1 MTLKNHR
8 NNNNMKK
15 IFITAAFMLLAMSS
29 LIAQNNFRGIVKFK
43 VESTGKV
50 DVQLKPEQTLFEIKV
65 YDNKLMVNQTIQNG
79 MKTVAATDLSPIIS
93 YLAANGIELETYTG
107 DGKILVRD
115 EANVDSLKSIELKDE
130 EPGHFYYEYVDET
143 QEILGY
149 TAKKLIVHSFDEQ
162 GQDNPS
168 TCWYTTEIGP
178 EYCLLMGQIKG
189 FPLVYTQIGSEG
201 RAITYTATEVVKGKV
216 KEAEFFPPA
225 GYKDMTEEEL
235 EALGEEI
242 QNAAEL
248 LE

>member
-1 MTLKNHR
+1 
-8 NNNNMKK
+8 MKK
-15 IFITAAFMLLAMSS
+15 FFVAAAMMLLTMST

-65 YDNKLMVNQTIQNG
+65 YDSKLMVGNTIQNG
-79 MKTVAATDLSPIIS
+79 LKTVAATDLSPIIS

-130 EPGHFYYEYVDET
+130 EPGHYYYEYVDET
-143 QEILGY
+143 QEMLGY
-149 TAKKLIVHSFDEQ
+149 TAKKLIVHSFDEE

-168 TCWYTTEIGP
+168 ICWYTTEIGP
-178 EYCLLMGQIKG
+178 EYCLLMGRIKG
-189 FPLVYTQIGSEG
+189 FPMVFTQMLPDGK
-201 RAITYTATEVVKGKV
+201 AVTYTATEVVKGKV

-235 EALGEEI
+235 DALGEEI

>member
-1 MTLKNHR
+1 
-8 NNNNMKK
+8 MKK
-15 IFITAAFMLLAMSS
+15 ILVAAAMMLLAMSAVT
-29 LIAQNNFRGIVKFK
+29 AQNNFRGIVKFK

-79 MKTVAATDLSPIIS
+79 LKTIAATDLSPIIG

-107 DGKILVRD
+107 DGKILIRD
-115 EANVDSLKSIELKDE
+115 EANVDSLKSIEVKDE
-130 EPGHFYYEYVDET
+130 EPGHFYYEYVNET

-149 TAKKLIVHSFDEQ
+149 TAKKLIVHSFDEE

-178 EYCLLMGQIKG
+178 EYCLLLGQVKG

-216 KEAEFFPPA
+216 KETEFFPPA

>member
-1 MTLKNHR
+1 
-8 NNNNMKK
+8 MKK
-15 IFITAAFMLLAMSS
+15 IFVAATLMLLTMST
-29 LIAQNNFRGIVKFK
+29 LIAQNNFRGIVKYK

-79 MKTVAATDLSPIIS
+79 LKTIVATDLSPIIS

-143 QEILGY
+143 QEMLGY
-149 TAKKLIVHSFDEQ
+149 TAKKLIVHSFDEE

-225 GYKDMTEEEL
+225 GYKDMSEEEL

-242 QNAAEL
+242 QTAAEL

>member
-1 MTLKNHR
+1 
-8 NNNNMKK
+8 MKK
-15 IFITAAFMLLAMSS
+15 ILVAAAMMLLAMSAVT
-29 LIAQNNFRGIVKFK
+29 AQNNFRGIVKFK

-79 MKTVAATDLSPIIS
+79 LKTIAATDLSPIIG

-107 DGKILVRD
+107 DGKILIRD
-115 EANVDSLKSIELKDE
+115 EANVDSLKSIEVKDE

-143 QEILGY
+143 QEMLGY
-149 TAKKLIVHSFDEQ
+149 TAKKLIVHSFNEE

-178 EYCLLMGQIKG
+178 EYCLLLGQVKG

-216 KEAEFFPPA
+216 KETEFFPPA

>member
-1 MTLKNHR
+1 
-8 NNNNMKK
+8 MKK
-15 IFITAAFMLLAMSS
+15 IFVAAALMLLTMST
-29 LIAQNNFRGIVKFK
+29 LIAQNNFRGIVKYK

-79 MKTVAATDLSPIIS
+79 LKTIVATDLSPIIS

-143 QEILGY
+143 QEMLGY
-149 TAKKLIVHSFDEQ
+149 TAKKLIVHSFDEE

-225 GYKDMTEEEL
+225 GYKDMSEEEL

-242 QNAAEL
+242 QTAAEL

>member
-1 MTLKNHR
+1 
-8 NNNNMKK
+8 MKK
-15 IFITAAFMLLAMSS
+15 IFVAAAMMLLAMSAVT
-29 LIAQNNFRGIVKFK
+29 AQNNFRGIVKFK
-43 VESTGKV
+43 VECTGKV

-79 MKTVAATDLSPIIS
+79 LKTIVATDLSPIIG

-115 EANVDSLKSIELKDE
+115 EANVDSLKSIEVKDE
-130 EPGHFYYEYVDET
+130 EPGHFYYEYVNET
-143 QEILGY
+143 QEMLGY
-149 TAKKLIVHSFDEQ
+149 TAKKLIVHSFDEE
-162 GQDNPS
+162 GHDNPS

-178 EYCLLMGQIKG
+178 EYCLLLGQVKG

-216 KEAEFFPPA
+216 KETEFFPPA
-225 GYKDMTEEEL
+225 GYKDMSEEEL

>member
-1 MTLKNHR
+1 
-8 NNNNMKK
+8 MKK
-15 IFITAAFMLLAMSS
+15 IFVAAAMMLLTMST
-29 LIAQNNFRGIVKFK
+29 LIAQNNFRGIVKYK

-50 DVQLKPEQTLFEIKV
+50 DVQIKPDQSVFEIKV
-65 YDNKLMVNQTIQNG
+65 YDNKLMVGTTIQNG
-79 MKTVAATDLSPIIS
+79 FKTVAATDLSPIIS

-107 DGKILVRD
+107 DGKILVR
-115 EANVDSLKSIELKDE
+115 EEVHVDSLKSIEVKDE
-130 EPGHFYYEYVDET
+130 EPGHYYYEYVNET
-143 QEILGY
+143 QEMLGY
-149 TAKKLIVHSFDEQ
+149 TAKKMIIHSFDEE

-178 EYCLLMGQIKG
+178 EYCLLMGRIKG
-189 FPLVYTQIGSEG
+189 FPLVFTQMLADGK
-201 RAITYTATEVVKGKV
+201 AVTYTATEVVKGKV

-225 GYKDMTEEEL
+225 GYKDMSEEEL

>member
-1 MTLKNHR
+1 
-8 NNNNMKK
+8 MKK
-15 IFITAAFMLLAMSS
+15 IFVAAVLMLLTMSN

-50 DVQLKPEQTLFEIKV
+50 DVQIKPEQSTIEIKV
-65 YDNKLMVNQTIQNG
+65 WDNKLMLGTTIQNG
-79 MKTVAATDLSPIIS
+79 LKTIAATDLSPIIS

-115 EANVDSLKSIELKDE
+115 EVDIDSIKSIEIKDE
-130 EPGHFYYEYVDET
+130 EPGHYYYEYVDET

-149 TAKKLIVHSFDEQ
+149 TAKKLIIHSFDEQ
-162 GQDNPS
+162 GTDNPM

-178 EYCLLMGQIKG
+178 EYCLLMNRIKG
-189 FPLVYTQIGSEG
+189 FPLVYTQMLTDGK
-201 RAITYTATEVVKGKV
+201 AVTYTATEVVKGKV

-225 GYKDMTEEEL
+225 GYKDMTDEEL

>member
-1 MTLKNHR
+1 
-8 NNNNMKK
+8 MKK
-15 IFITAAFMLLAMSS
+15 IFVAAALMLLTMST
-29 LIAQNNFRGIVKFK
+29 LIAQNNFRGIVKYK

-50 DVQLKPEQTLFEIKV
+50 DVQIKPEQSVFEIKV
-65 YDNKLMVNQTIQNG
+65 YDNKLMVGTTIQNG
-79 MKTVAATDLSPIIS
+79 LKTVAATDLSPIIS

-107 DGKILVRD
+107 DGKILVRE

-130 EPGHFYYEYVDET
+130 EPGHYYYEYVDET
-143 QEILGY
+143 QEMLGY
-149 TAKKLIVHSFDEQ
+149 TAKKLIVHSFDEE

-178 EYCLLMGQIKG
+178 EYCLLMGRIKG
-189 FPLVYTQIGSEG
+189 FPMVFTQMLPDGK
-201 RAITYTATEVVKGKV
+201 AVTYTVTEVVKGKV

-242 QNAAEL
+242 QTAAEL

>member
-50 DVQLKPEQTLFEIKV
+50 DVQIKPEQSVFEIKV
-65 YDNKLMVNQTIQNG
+65 YDEKLMVNTTIQNG
-79 MKTVAATDLSPIIS
+79 LKTIAATDLSPIIS

-115 EANVDSLKSIELKDE
+115 EANVDSLKSIEVKDE

-143 QEILGY
+143 QEMLGY
-149 TAKKLIVHSFDEQ
+149 TAKKLIVHSFDEE
-162 GQDNPS
+162 GHDNPS

-178 EYCLLMGQIKG
+178 QYCLLLGQVKG

-225 GYKDMTEEEL
+225 GYKDMSEEEL

>member
-1 MTLKNHR
+1 
-8 NNNNMKK
+8 MKK
-15 IFITAAFMLLAMSS
+15 IFVAAALMLLTMST

-65 YDNKLMVNQTIQNG
+65 YDSKLMVGNTIQNG
-79 MKTVAATDLSPIIS
+79 LKTVAATDLSPIIS

-130 EPGHFYYEYVDET
+130 EPGHYYYEYVDET
-143 QEILGY
+143 QEMLGY
-149 TAKKLIVHSFDEQ
+149 TAKKLIVHSFDEE

-168 TCWYTTEIGP
+168 ICWYTTEIGP
-178 EYCLLMGQIKG
+178 EYCLLMGRIKG
-189 FPLVYTQIGSEG
+189 FPMVFTQMLPDGK
-201 RAITYTATEVVKGKV
+201 AVTYTATEVVKGKV

-225 GYKDMTEEEL
+225 GYKDMTEDEL
-235 EALGEEI
+235 DALGEEI

>member
-1 MTLKNHR
+1 
-8 NNNNMKK
+8 MKK
-15 IFITAAFMLLAMSS
+15 IFVAAAMMLLAMSAVT
-29 LIAQNNFRGIVKFK
+29 AQNNFRGIVKFK

-79 MKTVAATDLSPIIS
+79 LKTIAATDLSPIIG

-143 QEILGY
+143 QEMLGY
-149 TAKKLIVHSFDEQ
+149 TAKKLIVHSFDEE

-216 KEAEFFPPA
+216 KETEFFPPA

-235 EALGEEI
+235 DALGEEI